1 MTFKNPTLQ
10 DKPVFVI
17 DEKNWFGNISFSH
30 KGVIY
35 SIDEIVSLKSDS
47 ITQTI
52 NFAPSY
58 FALFEIKLLNGKVI
72 KYKAASVFIQTNK
85 VKVTNQCFD
94 FLSKITF
101 SKRIYHYLNQF
112 EKNSCFQYLDYF
124 IYDNGDVKH
133 NSTAVNIAVACLQ
146 KGVVCGRWR
155 GTILNNSYTPNEISV
170 HQKIPG
176 KFFKEHIRIKIKEN
190 RDVIYAILFNLAE
203 STGGKVR
210 FEGPDNSVP
219 NV

>member
-1 MTFKNPTLQ
+1 MTFENPALQ

-17 DEKNWFGNISFSH
+17 DEKNWFGNVNFSH
-30 KGVIY
+30 KGAIY

-58 FALFEIKLLNGKVI
+58 YALFEIKLLNGKVI
-72 KYKAASVFIQTNK
+72 KYKVASTLIQTNK

-94 FLSKITF
+94 FLSKNTF
-101 SKRIYHYLNQF
+101 SQRIRQYLNQF
-112 EKNSCFQYLDYF
+112 ERNGYFQYLDCF
-124 IYDNGDVKH
+124 IYDNGDIKH
-133 NSTAVNIAVACLQ
+133 KATTVNIAESCLQ

-155 GTILNNSYTPNEISV
+155 GTILTNSYSPNEISV

-176 KFFKEHIRIKIKEN
+176 KFFKEHIRIKMKEN
-190 RDVIYAILFNLAE
+190 RDAIYAILFNLAE
-203 STGGKVR
+203 STGGKVI
-210 FEGPDNSVP
+210 FEGPDN
-219 NV
+219 